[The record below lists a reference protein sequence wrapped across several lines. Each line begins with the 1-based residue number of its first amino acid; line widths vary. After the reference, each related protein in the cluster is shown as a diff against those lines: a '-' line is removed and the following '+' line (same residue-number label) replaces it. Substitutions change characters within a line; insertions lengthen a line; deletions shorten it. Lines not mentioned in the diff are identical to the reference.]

1 MSRSIM
7 QDRKECYLC
16 RKKIEDEGITGRPK
30 DVPLEEHHV
39 MHGTANRRLSEHY
52 GLKVWLC
59 AEHHRTGKKAVHNC
73 RETDPYKK
81 YAVHHLKMFHSL

>member
-39 MHGTANRRLSEHY
+39 MHGTASNGRRKTY
-52 GLKVWLC
+52 
-59 AEHHRTGKKAVHNC
+59 C
-73 RETDPYKK
+73 RE
-81 YAVHHLKMFHSL
+81 